1 MFMAKKIFAYIN
13 KFTGDIKMLPKTE
26 GNKLNEDWGMGKMA
40 TNEQGEKVY
49 RFHIATPV
57 VDKNGK
63 THAGVAVVDISEVQT
78 KEVDDGDQRPE

>member
-1 MFMAKKIFAYIN
+1 MVMSKKIFAYIN

-40 TNEQGEKVY
+40 TNEQGERVY

-63 THAGVAVVDISEVQT
+63 THKGVAVVDISEVET
-78 KEVDDGDQRPE
+78 KEVDDGNGKPE

>member
-1 MFMAKKIFAYIN
+1 MFMAKKIFAFIN
-13 KFTGDIKMLPKTE
+13 KFTGDIKMLTKSE
-26 GNKLNEDWGMGKMA
+26 GKKLNEDWAMGKMA

-63 THAGVAVVDISEVQT
+63 THAGVAVVDISEVET
-78 KEVDDGDQRPE
+78 EVVDDGNGKSE